1 MFDDIRN
8 QFAFYRNNK
17 DIVYLDYAATTF
29 MPDSVIAAWEK
40 YNCLVGTS
48 INRGNGVLAD
58 QAQQVFEDSKTN
70 VVKFFHANNYEMI
83 IGKNAT
89 ECLNVIAN
97 IIGERLLPGDIV
109 LMGPYEHH
117 SNLLPWELIAER
129 KGATLVQLPLL
140 ENGEIDYSFI
150 NKLEMDS
157 IRIIAFSLV
166 SNINSYS
173 FDIDI
178 FKRILKKTKAYSI
191 LDVSQAAGHKTL
203 DFDNI
208 GADVYVAPAHKMYGP
223 KSVGAAFVK
232 KELIEKLPPFLV
244 GGGMVWNSMG
254 GSMQWQV
261 AAKKYEAG
269 TMDVSNMVAW
279 SAACNFLSDIGMGNV
294 EKKDRELAEQ
304 MLSYLDNEERIKV
317 IPYKGKNLSMI
328 SFSVV
333 DIHSHDISDVMK
345 DNKIELR
352 VGHLCAQNT
361 LSMFGEESVC
371 RVSWGLGTNE
381 DDLNV
386 FYKTLRE
393 CIYG

>member
-1 MFDDIRN
+1 
-8 QFAFYRNNK
+8 
-17 DIVYLDYAATTF
+17 
-29 MPDSVIAAWEK
+29 
-40 YNCLVGTS
+40 
-48 INRGNGVLAD
+48 
-58 QAQQVFEDSKTN
+58 
-70 VVKFFHANNYEMI
+70 
-83 IGKNAT
+83 
-89 ECLNVIAN
+89 
-97 IIGERLLPGDIV
+97 
-109 LMGPYEHH
+109 
-117 SNLLPWELIAER
+117 
-129 KGATLVQLPLL
+129 
-140 ENGEIDYSFI
+140 
-150 NKLEMDS
+150 MDS

-178 FKRILKKTKAYSI
+178 FKRILKKTKVYSI
-191 LDVSQAAGHKTL
+191 LDVSQAAGHKIL